1 MNMKQKVSLGKTG
14 ILTTCL
20 VSVLLIAVGAWT
32 LALNVPYVAW
42 SFVGIVLVSCIFTAF
57 YAPVSIEVTDSELM
71 IHRPLKTKR
80 IPLADIRSIERHF
93 PAGAIRT
100 CGGGGFFGNW
110 GHFAE
115 RGIGSYFAY
124 FGDPADCFL
133 VKLAGGRKYLL
144 GCTNPDAIIS
154 VIKS

>member
-1 MNMKQKVSLGKTG
+1 MKQKVSLGKSG

-20 VSVLLIAVGAWT
+20 VAALLIASAAWT
-32 LALNVPYVAW
+32 FALNVPYVAW
-42 SFVGIVLVSCIFTAF
+42 PFIGIILACCLSAAF
-57 YAPVSIEVTDSELM
+57 YAPVSIEVTDSELL
-71 IHRPLKTKR
+71 IHRLLKTKR
-80 IPLADIRSIERHF
+80 VPLADIRSIERHF

-100 CGGGGFFGNW
+100 CGAGGFFGNW
-110 GHFAE
+110 GRFSE

-133 VKLAGGRKYLL
+133 VRLADGRKYLL
-144 GCTNPDAIIS
+144 GCTNPEAVIS